1 MGQLGG
7 ILGFA
12 RQRAENLLAALLAV
26 MFGAFLLQIFTR
38 YVTAAPL
45 SWTSE
50 VSTFAWLWGILWGA
64 ALVLRDDEEI
74 RFDLIY
80 SRMSQSIRRSFD
92 ILASGAVVSVFTYSL
107 PAMADYVFFMKVERS
122 AYLGI
127 RMDWAFSVYLIF
139 AIAMIIRHSA
149 IMLRSLFPALGG
161 ARS

>member
-1 MGQLGG
+1 M
-7 ILGFA
+7 
-12 RQRAENLLAALLAV
+12 
-26 MFGAFLLQIFTR
+26 
-38 YVTAAPL
+38 P
-45 SWTSE
+45 
-50 VSTFAWLWGILWGA
+50 
-64 ALVLRDDEEI
+64 
-74 RFDLIY
+74 
-80 SRMSQSIRRSFD
+80 QSIRRSFD
-92 ILASGAVVSVFTYSL
+92 VLASGAVVSVFTYSL

>member
-1 MGQLGG
+1 MGLLVS

-12 RQRAENLLAALLAV
+12 RRRAENLLAALLAV

-38 YVTAAPL
+38 YVTNAPL

-50 VSTFAWLWGILWGA
+50 VSIFAWLWGILWGA

-80 SRMSQSIRRSFD
+80 SRMPNPIRRAFD
-92 ILASGAVVSVFTYSL
+92 ILASGTVVLVFAYSL
-107 PAMADYVFFMKVERS
+107 PAMADYVLFMKVERS
-122 AYLGI
+122 AYLGL

-139 AIAMIIRHSA
+139 AFAMIIRHA
-149 IMLRSLFPALGG
+149 A
-161 ARS
+161 

>member
-1 MGQLGG
+1 MGLWVG
-7 ILGFA
+7 IIGFA
-12 RQRAENLLAALLAV
+12 RRRAENLLAALLAV

-38 YVTAAPL
+38 YVTNAPL

-50 VSTFAWLWGILWGA
+50 VSTFAWLWGILWGS

-80 SRMSQSIRRSFD
+80 SRMPYPIRRAFD
-92 ILASGAVVSVFTYSL
+92 ILASGTVVLVFTYSL
-107 PAMADYVFFMKVERS
+107 PAMADYVLFMKVERS
-122 AYLGI
+122 AYLGL

-139 AIAMIIRHSA
+139 AVAMIIRHVA
-149 IMLRSLFPALGG
+149 IMVRTLFRTLGS

>member
-1 MGQLGG
+1 MGLLVS
-7 ILGFA
+7 ILRFA
-12 RQRAENLLAALLAV
+12 RRRAENLLAALLAV

-74 RFDLIY
+74 RFDLIH
-80 SRMSQSIRRSFD
+80 SRMPILIRRIFNVA
-92 ILASGAVVSVFTYSL
+92 ASGAVVLVFAYSL
-107 PAMADYVFFMKVERS
+107 PAMADYVLFMKVERS
-122 AYLGI
+122 AYLGL

-139 AIAMIIRHSA
+139 AIAMIMRHAA
-149 IMLRSLFPALGG
+149 IMLRALFPAWGG
-161 ARS
+161 AAS